1 MIFVGLFVYLYEGY
15 ILAQELIWYTISLG
29 VVGYLV
35 WERSK
40 PDRRLA
46 QRGALDGNPDI
57 LAVANL
63 AGVEDVDALDGL
75 GFDMGV
81 VVGAA
86 DGQHPFGGL

>member
-1 MIFVGLFVYLYEGY
+1 MK
-15 ILAQELIWYTISLG
+15 TIDIGGNLCYHLTA
-29 VVGYLV
+29 VFFCRT
-35 WERSK
+35 E
-40 PDRRLA
+40 
-46 QRGALDGNPDI
+46 RGALDGNPDI

-63 AGVEDVDALDGL
+63 AGIEDVDALDGL

>member
-46 QRGALDGNPDI
+46 RAFHLLLPPTWSDSQKPFKKN
-57 LAVANL
+57 
-63 AGVEDVDALDGL
+63 EDN
-75 GFDMGV
+75 
-81 VVGAA
+81 
-86 DGQHPFGGL
+86 